1 MKRKTF
7 VYTLWAI
14 LSMFLF
20 IVSTVF
26 IYNFSIG
33 KNFILPNKDILFIK
47 RDNSWEV
54 TKPYTYKIIRKNKI
68 VIPRTTFFYH
78 LPNENQPEFE
88 LVFSDDK
95 KMVAVITNDGPQRIC
110 ILYDMQT
117 AESIPYQDLTEQL
130 EDYLLRKENMLKK
143 FNNNKYNYVLRE

>member
-1 MKRKTF
+1 M
-7 VYTLWAI
+7 
-14 LSMFLF
+14 
-20 IVSTVF
+20 
-26 IYNFSIG
+26 
-33 KNFILPNKDILFIK
+33 
-47 RDNSWEV
+47 
-54 TKPYTYKIIRKNKI
+54 
-68 VIPRTTFFYH
+68 IPRTTFFYH